1 MREKL
6 IEYVHGLFRNAPNTQ
21 ENQDLEAEI
30 LQNSLDRFDDLV
42 SRGVPEDSAYKQAV
56 ESIGDVRQ
64 LLQVEYRPQ
73 PKKKHTARNVA
84 LIGTAAAVILGLIV
98 AIPAVLFGLNS
109 RGSFRHESLEDRI
122 EREAEH
128 WAEGIEESVEQW
140 VDTMDEEFGYAVI
153 LPNSTIGYSDS
164 ERYTAGGAEVKTAA
178 LEELFIDWMAG
189 TVTVEVWDGD
199 TVSIAETGAQA
210 GAEQVHW
217 LLEDGVLR
225 IHYCAAGR
233 HKALPRKELTV
244 KLPKALAG
252 QLQCLSVVGTSQDTV
267 ITGVTAE
274 QLDFDSVS
282 GTLALSGTTER
293 LQMETTSGNCEVKL
307 DNAPDHL
314 EFDSVSG
321 NLTLTI
327 PKEGRGFEVD
337 WDTVSGDFDC
347 EFPGRKD
354 DDEWVFNPEENYALR
369 GEYEF
374 DTVSGDVTIK
384 QG

>member
-42 SRGVPEDSAYKQAV
+42 SRGVPEESAFKQAV

-84 LIGTAAAVILGLIV
+84 LIGTAAVVILGLIV
-98 AIPAVLFGLNS
+98 AIPAVLFGFNS

-140 VDTMDEEFGYAVI
+140 VDTMDEKFGYSVI
-153 LPNSTIGYSDS
+153 LPDSTIGYSDS
-164 ERYTAGGAEVKTAA
+164 ERYTAGGAEVETAA
-178 LEELFIDWMAG
+178 LDELSIGWMAG
-189 TVTVEVWDGD
+189 TVTVETWNGN
-199 TVSIAETGAQA
+199 TISITETGAETE
-210 GAEQVHW
+210 AEQVHW
-217 LLEDGVLR
+217 LLEDGSLD
-225 IHYCAAGR
+225 IEYCAAGT
-233 HKALPRKELTV
+233 HKTLPRKELTV
-244 KLPKALAG
+244 RIPQSLAG
-252 QLQCLSVVGTSQDTV
+252 QLRRLGINGVSQDAVVTDM
-267 ITGVTAE
+267 TAE
-274 QLDFDSVS
+274 QVWFYSTS
-282 GTLALSGTTER
+282 GTLNFSGGAEKLR
-293 LQMETTSGNCEVKL
+293 LETTSGNMNVQLSK
-307 DNAPDHL
+307 APDHI

-321 NLTLTI
+321 NLELTF
-327 PKEGRGFEVD
+327 PEGRGFEVD

-354 DDEWVFNPEENYALR
+354 DDEWVFNPEENYALW
-369 GEYEF
+369 GEF
-374 DTVSGDVTIK
+374 DLDTVSGDVTIK